1 VALVQISSAS
11 TAAGSKNSQKLRAP
25 KLITNKVKRIKNYL
39 NEREVN
45 TMWGYGF
52 GGGWGGCDSFGILGG
67 LIGLAQGFINSWPC
81 GWGCGGWW

>member
-1 VALVQISSAS
+1 
-11 TAAGSKNSQKLRAP
+11 
-25 KLITNKVKRIKNYL
+25 
-39 NEREVN
+39 
-45 TMWGYGF
+45 MWGYGF